1 MERREIL
8 IRFKEEPIMPHE
20 FAMGGVYLPPLLVA
34 SILGTI
40 AAAVTARLLNRVRLS
55 RYFFYPPAVFLAL
68 MIIYTVLFDTLL
80 IPF

>member
-1 MERREIL
+1 
-8 IRFKEEPIMPHE
+8 MPHE
-20 FAMGGVYLPPLLVA
+20 FAIGGVYVPPLLVA
-34 SILGTI
+34 SVLGTL

>member
-1 MERREIL
+1 
-8 IRFKEEPIMPHE
+8 MPHE
-20 FAMGGVYLPPLLVA
+20 FAIGGVYVPPLLVA
-34 SILGTI
+34 SVLGTI

-68 MIIYTVLFDTLL
+68 MIIYTLLFDTLL

>member
-1 MERREIL
+1 
-8 IRFKEEPIMPHE
+8 MPHE
-20 FAMGGVYLPPLLVA
+20 FAIGGVYLPPLLVA
-34 SILGTI
+34 SVLGTI
-40 AAAVTARLLNRVRLS
+40 AAAVTSRLLNRVRLS

>member
-1 MERREIL
+1 
-8 IRFKEEPIMPHE
+8 MPHE
-20 FAMGGVYLPPLLVA
+20 FAIGGIYVPPLLIA
-34 SILGTI
+34 SVLGTL